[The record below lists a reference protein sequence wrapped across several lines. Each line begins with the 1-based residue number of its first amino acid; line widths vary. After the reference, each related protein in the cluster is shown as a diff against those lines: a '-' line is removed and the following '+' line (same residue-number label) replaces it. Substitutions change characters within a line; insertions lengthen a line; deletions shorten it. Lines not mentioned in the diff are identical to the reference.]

1 MTAQVDFD
9 QRATRRLGVL
19 GWAVNNILALAV
31 DGATTL
37 RTTGSLP
44 PVILLILEVAADAQS
59 PRR

>member
-19 GWAVNNILALAV
+19 GWAVDKILVLTV

-37 RTTGSLP
+37 RTAGRSR
-44 PVILLILEVAADAQS
+44 Q
-59 PRR
+59 